1 MTAVV
6 NRRGAVAGLESA
18 CPVLRG
24 LPAIYHE
31 HEFVRRFTAAFDEA
45 LAPVFTTLDCL
56 EAYLDPAL
64 APDDFVSW
72 LAHWVGVAEQ
82 LPINDGRRR
91 RLVASAVRLYPWRG
105 TVRGVRETVRLL
117 TGAEPQL
124 VEPGQPGSS
133 GPYAIVLKVLR
144 TPGLDVAQLRAV
156 VATGIPAHLTW
167 RIEFTEPEERTAP
180 IRGAAEAPRQPPA
193 APAPGRARPPVQDRA
208 WPPQPPEPPRQ
219 PPQQPPGGQ

>member
-18 CPVLRG
+18 YPVLRG

-31 HEFVRRFTAAFDEA
+31 HDFVRRFTVAFDEA

-82 LPINDGRRR
+82 LPVDDGRRR

-124 VEPGQPGSS
+124 VEPGRPGSS
-133 GPYAIVLKVLR
+133 GPYAIVLKVPR
-144 TPGLDVAQLRAV
+144 TPGLDLARLRAV
-156 VATGIPAHLTW
+156 VAAGIPAHLTW
-167 RIEFTEPEERTAP
+167 RIEFTEPEERTPP
-180 IRGAAEAPRQPPA
+180 IRGAAEAPR
-193 APAPGRARPPVQDRA
+193 RPPTQVQA
-208 WPPQPPEPPRQ
+208 WPPEPPRQ
-219 PPQQPPGGQ
+219 PPPGGQ